1 MTCSDSGWLQPSY
14 LNPTSSWLNLTNST
28 NKHYPISGRV
38 RQVIPVAIQGKE
50 NCRLTMPLFQNPDGR
65 PVIPKTATTL
75 EARCVRNNPNHDVVS
90 NLEPSSFGFTDH
102 LTDESPKER

>member
-1 MTCSDSGWLQPSY
+1 
-14 LNPTSSWLNLTNST
+14 
-28 NKHYPISGRV
+28 
-38 RQVIPVAIQGKE
+38 
-50 NCRLTMPLFQNPDGR
+50 MPLFQNPDGR